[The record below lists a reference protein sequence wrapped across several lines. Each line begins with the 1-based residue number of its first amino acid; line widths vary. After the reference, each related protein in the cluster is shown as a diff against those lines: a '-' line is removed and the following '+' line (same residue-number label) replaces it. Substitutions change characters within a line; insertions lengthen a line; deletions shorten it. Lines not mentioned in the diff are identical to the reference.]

1 MLFSLVIL
9 FSPFNLKNKKEDE
22 NNVPLSTENKQMIRK
37 KLIFAVIV
45 ILCLYKSM
53 EDIVLKCET
62 KFVVCWVFACI
73 TCYLIGGLKI
83 WTGIDVASSRAVLRI
98 RDWTWS
104 RFSVIL
110 VTFSYFFGVSK
121 LYRTLSHFKQ
131 LLLLVPKWE
140 VKNDACLLISSHSFV
155 LILKMLTRK

>member
-53 EDIVLKCET
+53 EDIVLKFET
-62 KFVVCWVFACI
+62 KFVVC
-73 TCYLIGGLKI
+73 
-83 WTGIDVASSRAVLRI
+83 
-98 RDWTWS
+98 
-104 RFSVIL
+104 
-110 VTFSYFFGVSK
+110 
-121 LYRTLSHFKQ
+121 
-131 LLLLVPKWE
+131 
-140 VKNDACLLISSHSFV
+140 
-155 LILKMLTRK
+155 